1 MRTLMMLLASN
12 AFMTVAWYGHLRFKS
27 VPVVLA
33 VLFSWLI
40 ALGEYCL
47 QVPANRIG
55 YGQFSAYQLKIMQ
68 ESITLTIFTIF
79 AYFYLGES
87 MRWNHAISFVCILA
101 AAVFGFWNRG

>member
-1 MRTLMMLLASN
+1 MRTVLLLVVSN

-27 VPVVLA
+27 APIVLA
-33 VLFSWLI
+33 VVLSWLI

-68 ESITLTIFTIF
+68 ESITLTVFSVF
-79 AYFYLGES
+79 AYLYLGES
-87 MRWNHAISFVCILA
+87 MRWNHAASFACLLA
-101 AAVFGFWNRG
+101 AAVFGFWNRA